1 MSEPDRDAAGGADAV
16 ARERLDAAR
25 ERLRATGGVLVAF
38 SGGLDSG
45 FLCAVARE
53 VLGDRAIA
61 YTAVSAS
68 HPAWDLAAARK
79 TAADLGIRHVTRE
92 THEIEDPRYAANPK
106 DRCYFCKSEVFGT
119 AWDVARELGLDAVAD
134 GTTADDLSDWR
145 PGRTAAAE
153 KAILSPLADAG
164 LTKAQV
170 RALARDVYG
179 LSFWDRPA
187 SPCLASRFP
196 YGTIIDAA
204 RLKQVES
211 VEAALRSAG
220 YVEFRARYHGDLVR
234 IEVRPE
240 DLPRLAAGA
249 DRAAIVAA
257 ARAAGFKYVT
267 VDLEPF
273 ASGRLN
279 G

>member
-1 MSEPDRDAAGGADAV
+1 MKTGGPAGPEALGDAAL
-16 ARERLDAAR
+16 ARLESVR
-25 ERLRATGGVLVAF
+25 ERLRQTGGLLVAF

-53 VLGDRAIA
+53 VLGDRAVA

-68 HPAWDLAAARK
+68 HPAWDLEAAK
-79 TAADLGIRHVTRE
+79 TAASDLGIRHVTRE

-106 DRCYFCKSEVFGT
+106 DRCYFCKSEVFAT
-119 AWDVARELGLDAVAD
+119 ALVVARELGLPAVAD

-145 PGRTAAAE
+145 PGRKAASE
-153 KAILSPLADAG
+153 LAILSPLAEAG
-164 LTKAQV
+164 LTKAEV
-170 RALARDVYG
+170 RTLARDVYH
-179 LSFWDRPA
+179 LPFWSRPA

-196 YGTIIDAA
+196 YGTLINAV

-211 VEAALRSAG
+211 VEAALRAAG
-220 YVEFRARYHGDLVR
+220 FAEFRARYHGDLVR
-234 IEVRPE
+234 IEVRSQ
-240 DLPRLAAGA
+240 DLPRLAEGPG
-249 DRAAIVAA
+249 RVAVIQA

-273 ASGRLN
+273 QSGRLN